1 MDIRK
6 IKKLIELL
14 EDSSLTEIEIVE
26 GEESVRLVRG
36 GSAYA
41 APALAAPQV
50 IAATPAVVAAAEP
63 AAEDEDQVP
72 EGEASVRLVRGGQ
85 AQAMTVAA
93 PQPVMAAPP
102 VAAGAV
108 APAADEE
115 EAQMPE
121 GEPVLAPM
129 VGTFY
134 AASGPESEA
143 FVSLGQRVGV
153 GDTLCIIEA
162 MKMFNQIESDV
173 SGTVVAILAENGQ
186 PVEYDQPLFVI
197 R

>member
-14 EDSSLTEIEIVE
+14 EESSLTEIEIVE
-26 GEESVRLVRG
+26 GEESVRLVRNG
-36 GSAYA
+36 YAQAVPMAVPPVNVQAPGAA
-41 APALAAPQV
+41 APAIEQ
-50 IAATPAVVAAAEP
+50 PA
-63 AAEDEDQVP
+63 DDGDQIP
-72 EGEASVRLVRGGQ
+72 DGEA
-85 AQAMTVAA
+85 
-93 PQPVMAAPP
+93 
-102 VAAGAV
+102 
-108 APAADEE
+108 
-115 EAQMPE
+115 
-121 GEPVLAPM
+121 VLSPM

-134 AASGPESEA
+134 GASSPEAEP
-143 FVSLGQRVGV
+143 FVKLGQSVGV

-162 MKMFNQIESDV
+162 MKMFNQIEADV

>member
-1 MDIRK
+1 VDIRK

-36 GSAYA
+36 G
-41 APALAAPQV
+41 QV
-50 IAATPAVVAAAEP
+50 
-63 AAEDEDQVP
+63 
-72 EGEASVRLVRGGQ
+72 
-85 AQAMTVAA
+85 QAMTVAA
-93 PQPVMAAPP
+93 PQPVMAAPT
-102 VAAGAV
+102 VAAAAV
-108 APAADEE
+108 APAVDEE
-115 EAQMPE
+115 EDLMPE

-134 AASGPESEA
+134 AASGPEAES

>member
-14 EDSSLTEIEIVE
+14 EESNLTEIEIVE
-26 GEESVRLVRG
+26 GEESVRLIRDGMPQAMTFNAPVP
-36 GSAYA
+36 APVATAEA
-41 APALAAPQV
+41 AQAP
-50 IAATPAVVAAAEP
+50 E

-72 EGEASVRLVRGGQ
+72 EGE
-85 AQAMTVAA
+85 
-93 PQPVMAAPP
+93 
-102 VAAGAV
+102 
-108 APAADEE
+108 
-115 EAQMPE
+115 
-121 GEPVLAPM
+121 PVLSPM

-134 AASGPESEA
+134 SASGPEA
-143 FVSLGQRVGV
+143 QPYVKLGQTVGV

-162 MKMFNQIESDV
+162 MKMFNQIESDI

-186 PVEYDQPLFVI
+186 PVEYDEPLFVI